1 LDAAP
6 EAPVNARVAP
16 EGLAASSVV
25 RNAFASVSILS
36 GVAGEHPASKWFS
49 RHPDWL
55 QR

>member
-36 GVAGEHPASKWFS
+36 RRRWRTPCQQMVFKAP
-49 RHPDWL
+49 
-55 QR
+55 